1 VQAIACSDSLHAVQ
15 ACRHCPGAE
24 LAAAR
29 GQVEEKALSKEKDKA
44 SQERLAEVRKELA
57 ALEDQLRPLLV
68 RPRKR
73 ACPLYALSLPGV

>member
-1 VQAIACSDSLHAVQ
+1 M
-15 ACRHCPGAE
+15 
-24 LAAAR
+24 
-29 GQVEEKALSKEKDKA
+29 EEKALSKEKDKA